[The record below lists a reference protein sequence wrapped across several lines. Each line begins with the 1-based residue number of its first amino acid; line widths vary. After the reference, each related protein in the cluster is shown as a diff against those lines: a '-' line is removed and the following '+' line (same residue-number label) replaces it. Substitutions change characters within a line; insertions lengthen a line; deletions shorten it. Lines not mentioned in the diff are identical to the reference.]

1 MAKPELGATRETN
14 SSGIERLETL
24 ARAALRRILED
35 KSTPA
40 AALASAIRTALQL
53 CGALG
58 SDRKEAPET
67 DPEAMSAADI
77 DAALERLTR
86 KPRKAP

>member
-1 MAKPELGATRETN
+1 VAKPELAESHERN
-14 SSGIERLETL
+14 SGRSGRLETL